1 MINANFFNAQRS
13 QGIASTLAIDAG
25 QIAVHSEL
33 AQRNFSRA
41 QTQIAEPYE
50 HAPLILQ
57 FDDGSHCEI
66 ADQQDKSKILA
77 LLNYQAT
84 RVERWQANWK
94 IAILA
99 IVLVMSFFYAAY
111 RYGGPWIAKLI
122 VPIIPQT
129 ADNYLGEQ
137 AQTFLGTGFFATT
150 KTSDPQYTQI
160 VMVFRGIKPA
170 SPRIPLTLEMRASAR
185 IGPNALAL
193 PNGAIYVTD
202 EMYALL
208 SKFDKAE
215 GATLSSAGE
224 QELAGLLAHEIAH
237 VELRHSMHNLVQT
250 SLVTVL
256 VGSMI
261 GDFSSIAATAGSTVL
276 GAQYSQAKESEADEY
291 AIQLLKSKGFSPI
304 HLAHLFESLERY
316 SAKKNGKKGDIL
328 PAWFDNSI
336 EDFLSSHPPTKQRI
350 QRFKQ
355 AASEQSSETLH

>member
-13 QGIASTLAIDAG
+13 QLIASTLTIDPH

-41 QTQIAEPYE
+41 QTQVAEPYE
-50 HAPLILQ
+50 NAPLILQ
-57 FDDGSHCEI
+57 FNDGSHCEI
-66 ADQQDKSKILA
+66 HDPQDKNTILT
-77 LLNYQAT
+77 LLNYQAS
-84 RVERWQANWK
+84 RIERWQANWK

-99 IVLVMSFFYAAY
+99 IVLVMSLFYAVY
-111 RYGGPWIAKLI
+111 RYGGPWIAKL
-122 VPIIPQT
+122 VAPSIPQS
-129 ADNYLGEQ
+129 ADNYLGQQ
-137 AQTFLGTGFFATT
+137 AQTFLGTGYFTPT
-150 KTSDPQYTQI
+150 ETSDPQYTQI

-170 SPRIPLTLEMRASAR
+170 SPRIPLTLEMRASPR

-193 PNGAIYVTD
+193 PNGTIYVTD

-208 SKFDKAE
+208 SKFDKAKD
-215 GATLSSAGE
+215 ATLSKAGE

-250 SLVTVL
+250 SLMTVL

-276 GAQYSQAKESEADEY
+276 GAQYSQEKESEADEY
-291 AIQLLKSKGFSPI
+291 AIQLLKSKGISPI
-304 HLAHLFESLERY
+304 HMAHLFEALEKY
-316 SAKKNGKKGDIL
+316 SAAKKGDLL

-336 EDFLSSHPPTKQRI
+336 DDFLSSHPPTKQRI

-355 AASEQSSETLH
+355 AANAPSSDTLH